1 MRRLCSCLQNR
12 SVSAFRKVLIK
23 GHTTAARYYCKASV
37 RRSADAGLVIDMG
50 EWRPRPLTGGVQP
63 SHHHVTRITSAWAM
77 PGQESNYRSVR
88 GRASKPQRSSNWDG
102 ESLGTT
108 QFLPT
113 VPQTER
119 AAMAKGSVQIV
130 VERCKACGF
139 CVEFC
144 PTHVLAL
151 SSAFNAKGYHTPY
164 MVHPD
169 KCSGCDL
176 CGMYCPDF
184 AIFGFKSPEAEAKK
198 AQAQPATEVSATPPA
213 AAESQEVQD
222 AR

>member
-1 MRRLCSCLQNR
+1 
-12 SVSAFRKVLIK
+12 
-23 GHTTAARYYCKASV
+23 
-37 RRSADAGLVIDMG
+37 
-50 EWRPRPLTGGVQP
+50 
-63 SHHHVTRITSAWAM
+63 
-77 PGQESNYRSVR
+77 
-88 GRASKPQRSSNWDG
+88 
-102 ESLGTT
+102 
-108 QFLPT
+108 
-113 VPQTER
+113 
-119 AAMAKGSVQIV
+119 MAKGSVQIV

-164 MVHPD
+164 MVHPE

-184 AIFGFKSPEAEAKK
+184 AIFGFKDPAHATAAGNKPAATDQATATAPPAPGEEAK
-198 AQAQPATEVSATPPA
+198 E
-213 AAESQEVQD
+213 EQD